1 MNFRINPLLAPLT
14 IVIGSLVRFPL
25 PAMAQTTSLTNPCP
39 RIYYEEPYNQRLIL
53 PASCPPNAATKAQSQ
68 QSQLPTLSPNAMP
81 ANTTPV
87 NTMPQLLP
95 GVEPTPIATV
105 SLQSGR
111 VNVQL
116 KNTVNT
122 PVTYQAIGHTEER
135 ILAPR
140 SEVTLQD
147 LPAPVTITFLRS
159 DSGLLKVAPM
169 VNAEPGNLML
179 MLNEATGLND
189 SQGSVRIQA
198 TGKVLA
204 Y

>member
-1 MNFRINPLLAPLT
+1 MNFPINHFLTPLT
-14 IVIGSLVRFPL
+14 IVMGSLAL

-39 RIYYEEPYNQRLIL
+39 KIYYEEPYNQRLVV
-53 PASCPPNAATKAQSQ
+53 PASCPPNAATISQNQ
-68 QSQLPTLSPNAMP
+68 QSQLPTLNPSAM
-81 ANTTPV
+81 PV
-87 NTMPQLLP
+87 NTTPQLLP
-95 GVEPTPIATV
+95 GTEPAPIATV

-111 VNVQL
+111 VTVQL

-159 DSGLLKVAPM
+159 DSGLLQVAPEM
-169 VNAEPGNLML
+169 NSEPGNLML
-179 MLNEATGLND
+179 MLNEATGLKD
-189 SQGSVRIQA
+189 SQGSVRIQT
-198 TGKVLA
+198 TGQVLA

>member
-1 MNFRINPLLAPLT
+1 MNFPISRLVAPLS
-14 IVIGSLVRFPL
+14 IAISSLAM

-39 RIYYEEPYNQRLIL
+39 RIYYEEPYNQLLIL
-53 PASCPPNAATKAQSQ
+53 PASCPPNAATNSQTQ
-68 QSQLPTLSPNAMP
+68 QSQLPSLRPDA
-81 ANTTPV
+81 ARPV
-87 NTMPQLLP
+87 DTNPQLLP
-95 GVEPTPIATV
+95 GNEPTPIATV

-111 VNVQL
+111 VTVQL

-122 PVTYQAIGHTEER
+122 PITYQAIGHTEER
-135 ILAPR
+135 ILAPK

-169 VNAEPGNLML
+169 ANAKAGELML

-189 SQGSVRIQA
+189 SQASVRIQT
-198 TGKVLA
+198 TGSVLA

>member
-1 MNFRINPLLAPLT
+1 MNFPITHLLAPIS
-14 IVIGSLVRFPL
+14 IVIGSLSL

-39 RIYYEEPYNQRLIL
+39 KIYYEEPYNQRLVV
-53 PASCPPNAATKAQSQ
+53 PASCPPNAATISQNQ
-68 QSQLPTLSPNAMP
+68 QSQLPTLNPSAMP
-81 ANTTPV
+81 INTS
-87 NTMPQLLP
+87 PQLLP
-95 GVEPTPIATV
+95 GTEPAPIATV
-105 SLQSGR
+105 SLKSGR

-135 ILAPR
+135 ILAPL
-140 SEVTLQD
+140 SEVTLRD

-169 VNAEPGNLML
+169 ANAEAGELML

-189 SQGSVRIQA
+189 SQASVRVQT
-198 TGKVLA
+198 TGNVLA

>member
-1 MNFRINPLLAPLT
+1 MNFPISRLVAPLS
-14 IVIGSLVRFPL
+14 IAISSLAM

-39 RIYYEEPYNQRLIL
+39 RIYYEEPYNQLLTL
-53 PASCPPNAATKAQSQ
+53 PASC
-68 QSQLPTLSPNAMP
+68 QLPSLRPDA
-81 ANTTPV
+81 ARPV
-87 NTMPQLLP
+87 DTNPQLLP
-95 GVEPTPIATV
+95 GNEPTPIATV

-111 VNVQL
+111 VTVQL

-122 PVTYQAIGHTEER
+122 PITYQAIGHTEER
-135 ILAPR
+135 ILAPK

-169 VNAEPGNLML
+169 ANAKAGELML

-189 SQGSVRIQA
+189 SQASVRIQT
-198 TGKVLA
+198 TGSVLA

>member
-1 MNFRINPLLAPLT
+1 MNFSISYLLTPLSV
-14 IVIGSLVRFPL
+14 VIGSLSL

-39 RIYYEEPYNQRLIL
+39 GIYYEEPYNQLL
-53 PASCPPNAATKAQSQ
+53 VVPNSCPPNAATKSQSQ
-68 QSQLPTLSPNAMP
+68 QSQLPSLDPNASSI
-81 ANTTPV
+81 NTT
-87 NTMPQLLP
+87 PQLLP
-95 GVEPTPIATV
+95 GTEPAPIATV

-122 PVTYQAIGHTEER
+122 PITYQAIGHTEER
-135 ILAPR
+135 ILEPR

-169 VNAEPGNLML
+169 ANAKAGELML
-179 MLNEATGLND
+179 MLNEAMGLSD
-189 SQGSVRIQA
+189 SQASVRIQT
-198 TGKVLA
+198 TGSVLA

>member
-1 MNFRINPLLAPLT
+1 MNFPITHLLAPIS
-14 IVIGSLVRFPL
+14 IVIGSLSM

-39 RIYYEEPYNQRLIL
+39 KIYYEEPYNQRLVV
-53 PASCPPNAATKAQSQ
+53 PASCPPNAATILQSQ
-68 QSQLPTLSPNAMP
+68 QSQLPTLNPSAMP
-81 ANTTPV
+81 INTS
-87 NTMPQLLP
+87 PQLLP
-95 GVEPTPIATV
+95 GTEPAPIATV
-105 SLQSGR
+105 SLKSGR

-135 ILAPR
+135 ILAPL
-140 SEVTLQD
+140 SEVTLRD

-169 VNAEPGNLML
+169 ANAEAGELML

-189 SQGSVRIQA
+189 SQASVRVQT
-198 TGKVLA
+198 TGNVLA

>member
-1 MNFRINPLLAPLT
+1 MNFPITHLLAPIS
-14 IVIGSLVRFPL
+14 IVIGSLSL

-39 RIYYEEPYNQRLIL
+39 KIYYEEPYNQRLIV
-53 PASCPPNAATKAQSQ
+53 PASCPPNAATISQSQ

-81 ANTTPV
+81 INTT
-87 NTMPQLLP
+87 PQLLP
-95 GVEPTPIATV
+95 GTEPAPIATV
-105 SLQSGR
+105 SLKSGR

-135 ILAPR
+135 ILAPL
-140 SEVTLQD
+140 SEVTLRD
-147 LPAPVTITFLRS
+147 LPVPVTITFLRS

-169 VNAEPGNLML
+169 ANAEAGELML

-189 SQGSVRIQA
+189 SQASVRVQT
-198 TGKVLA
+198 TGNVLA

>member
-1 MNFRINPLLAPLT
+1 MNFSISYLLTPLSV
-14 IVIGSLVRFPL
+14 VIGSLSL

-39 RIYYEEPYNQRLIL
+39 KIYYEEPYNQLL
-53 PASCPPNAATKAQSQ
+53 VVPNGCPPNAAIRPQNQQ
-68 QSQLPTLSPNAMP
+68 QSKLPVLSPNTMP
-81 ANTTPV
+81 VDRT
-87 NTMPQLLP
+87 PQLLP
-95 GVEPTPIATV
+95 GTEPAPIATV

-111 VNVQL
+111 VTVQL

-122 PVTYQAIGHTEER
+122 PITYQAIGHTEER

-159 DSGLLKVAPM
+159 DSGLLKVSPM
-169 VNAEPGNLML
+169 KNAKAGELML

-189 SQGSVRIQA
+189 SQASVRVQT
-198 TGKVLA
+198 TGSVLA

>member
-1 MNFRINPLLAPLT
+1 MNFPISRLVAPLS
-14 IVIGSLVRFPL
+14 IAISSLAM

-39 RIYYEEPYNQRLIL
+39 RIYYEEPYNQLLIL
-53 PASCPPNAATKAQSQ
+53 PASCPPNAATNSQTQ
-68 QSQLPTLSPNAMP
+68 QSQLPSLRPDA
-81 ANTTPV
+81 ARPV
-87 NTMPQLLP
+87 DTNPQLLP
-95 GVEPTPIATV
+95 GNEPAPIATV

-111 VNVQL
+111 VTVQL

-122 PVTYQAIGHTEER
+122 PITYQAIGHTEER
-135 ILAPR
+135 ILAPK

-169 VNAEPGNLML
+169 ANAKAGELML

-189 SQGSVRIQA
+189 SQASVRIQT
-198 TGKVLA
+198 TGSVLA

>member
-1 MNFRINPLLAPLT
+1 MNFPMSRLLAPIS
-14 IVIGSLVRFPL
+14 IVISSLAL

-39 RIYYEEPYNQRLIL
+39 KIYYEEPYNQLLVL
-53 PASCPPNAATKAQSQ
+53 PASCPANAATKAQTQ
-68 QSQLPTLSPNAMP
+68 QSQLPPLKPDAAMP
-81 ANTTPV
+81 V
-87 NTMPQLLP
+87 DTMPQLLP
-95 GVEPTPIATV
+95 GTEPAPIATV

-111 VNVQL
+111 VTVQL

-122 PVTYQAIGHTEER
+122 PITYQAIGHTEER
-135 ILAPR
+135 TLAPK

-159 DSGLLKVAPM
+159 DSGLLRVAPM
-169 VNAEPGNLML
+169 ANAEPGNLVL

-189 SQGSVRIQA
+189 SQASVRIQT
-198 TGKVLA
+198 TGSVLA